1 MTRHLGFGD
10 YRDVLR
16 ELRAI
21 ANSHDVTSADW
32 RGWGAGMD
40 QDDRQEAVRYMVGG
54 RWACGDG

>member
-21 ANSHDVTSADW
+21 ANSHEVASADLRAW
-32 RGWGAGMD
+32 EAEMR
-40 QDDRQEAVRYMVGG
+40 QDVPQDAIEYVEGER
-54 RWACGDG
+54 